1 MAHRVVNSA
10 AMATVTAPRRVARA
24 ARVLKVV
31 SAVKAVVRKG
41 ARVPRVVSAVKV
53 VRAPMA
59 RRVAIATS
67 AKPTCLVLDF
77 AGNAGRHEL
86 ANPLDLLGGDFD
98 PVERREAQRLV
109 ASGAAPNLWA
119 ALEQARLAR
128 AAKVVERQARAGD
141 PFALFGLQVPTRS
154 RFAAAPSSKQRAVI
168 DALRQPRVID
178 DAREADVLV
187 RELARR
193 ERADL
198 ALYSQAALLAAVG
211 FDLLR
216 LRTMSRREAAE
227 HVRALASG
235 GWRRQST
242 SHSAGH
248 SVRR

>member
-1 MAHRVVNSA
+1 M
-10 AMATVTAPRRVARA
+10 
-24 ARVLKVV
+24 
-31 SAVKAVVRKG
+31 
-41 ARVPRVVSAVKV
+41 
-53 VRAPMA
+53 
-59 RRVAIATS
+59 
-67 AKPTCLVLDF
+67 
-77 AGNAGRHEL
+77 
-86 ANPLDLLGGDFD
+86 
-98 PVERREAQRLV
+98 
-109 ASGAAPNLWA
+109 
-119 ALEQARLAR
+119 
-128 AAKVVERQARAGD
+128 
-141 PFALFGLQVPTRS
+141 
-154 RFAAAPSSKQRAVI
+154 I

>member
-1 MAHRVVNSA
+1 MHRLALAGEGSDA
-10 AMATVTAPRRVARA
+10 
-24 ARVLKVV
+24 L
-31 SAVKAVVRKG
+31 
-41 ARVPRVVSAVKV
+41 
-53 VRAPMA
+53 A

-67 AKPTCLVLDF
+67 PKPSCLVLDF

-86 ANPLDLLGGDFD
+86 ASPLDLLGGDFD
-98 PVERREAQRLV
+98 PVERREAERLV
-109 ASGAAPNLWA
+109 ASGSAPNLWA
-119 ALEQARLAR
+119 ALEQARLTR

-141 PFALFGLQVPTRS
+141 PFALFGLPVPTRS
-154 RFAAAPSSKQRAVI
+154 RFAAAPTPKQRAVI

-178 DAREADVLV
+178 DAREADALV

-248 SVRR
+248 STRR